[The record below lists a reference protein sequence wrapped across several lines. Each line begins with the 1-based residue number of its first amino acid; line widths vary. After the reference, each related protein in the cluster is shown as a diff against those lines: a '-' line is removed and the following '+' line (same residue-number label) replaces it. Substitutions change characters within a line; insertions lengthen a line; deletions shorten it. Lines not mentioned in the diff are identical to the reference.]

1 MTDNRKLICFA
12 GVRCNRLLRFAGHR
26 LGIAGRVDA
35 GSKISRRASKFGAP
49 RTSSVARDS
58 SSERGFRSAI
68 LGLVGILEGSLLY
81 IRGWQIWMRVFR
93 IGGRS
98 LDRGAGGANSLL
110 NFLFSCCQRIVRNV
124 QRALLYFRVD
134 YAVQRF
140 DRIGYFLLVSGI
152 SQFVDFNS

>member
-1 MTDNRKLICFA
+1 MTDSRKLICFA
-12 GVRCNRLLRFAGHR
+12 GVRCNQLLRFAGHR
-26 LGIAGRVDA
+26 LEIAGRVDA
-35 GSKISRRASKFGAP
+35 GSKISRRARFGAP

-93 IGGRS
+93 IRGRS

-110 NFLFSCCQRIVRNV
+110 HFLFSRRQRIV
-124 QRALLYFRVD
+124 
-134 YAVQRF
+134 
-140 DRIGYFLLVSGI
+140 
-152 SQFVDFNS
+152 